1 MMNNNQQKTPG
12 LNCPQCGAFI
22 PTSIPELLY
31 SSGLHCM
38 HCGLTLTINR
48 NESKRAM
55 EILKKRKRCT
65 AKPEQGKFFPT
76 INTID
81 YGRWT

>member
-31 SSGLHCM
+31 SRGLHCM

-55 EILKKRKRCT
+55 EILKNVNDAQQNLNKASSFQR
-65 AKPEQGKFFPT
+65 
-76 INTID
+76 
-81 YGRWT
+81 

>member
-31 SSGLHCM
+31 SSGLHC
-38 HCGLTLTINR
+38 INR
-48 NESKRAM
+48 NESIRAM
-55 EILKKRKRCT
+55 EILKNVNDAQQNLNKASSFQR
-65 AKPEQGKFFPT
+65 
-76 INTID
+76 
-81 YGRWT
+81 